1 MIVGMSANSYLTS
14 AEVAQRWRVTTET
27 VRRWMRDNA
36 IPHLQIGRRKLIP
49 ASVLHELEQV
59 EQPRQDSPLQPTTN
73 TKEISNEQ

>member
-1 MIVGMSANSYLTS
+1 MRSNSYLTS

-49 ASVLHELEQV
+49 ASVLEELEQV
-59 EQPRQDSPLQPTTN
+59 KQPHQDSPFKNTTN
-73 TKEISNEQ
+73 T